1 MCADGSLSKAR
12 DGRKRSRAPLSPK
25 INAGLLEIRYTP
37 CPFTPPIVA
46 SAYYSMSEI
55 AKSNFIRQIIE
66 QDLASGKQHTIVT
79 RFPPEPN
86 GYLHIGHA
94 KSICLN
100 FGIADDYKGVCTLRF
115 DDTNPVKED
124 AEFVA
129 AIAEDVRW
137 LGYQW
142 QGIAHASDYFK
153 QLHSFAI
160 ELIEKGLAYVDSLDA
175 EKIREYRGTLTEVG
189 KNSPYRNRSTD
200 ENIVLFEKMRA
211 GMFADGEHVLRAK
224 IDMASANINLRD
236 PVIYRIRHH
245 KHQRTGNDW
254 CIYPMYDFTHGISD
268 ALEGVT
274 HSLCT
279 LEFED
284 HRVLYDWLLDNVSVP
299 CHPQQ
304 IEFSR
309 LNLNYTVMSK
319 RMLTQLV
326 ENGKVSG
333 WDDPRMPTIC
343 GLRRRGFT
351 PASVRNFIASVGI
364 TKKDNV
370 IEMGVL
376 ESSIREDLETI
387 APRVMA
393 VLRPLKVVIENYPE
407 GEYEDIEVPNHP
419 GDASMGTRTITLG
432 REIYI
437 EQDDFMER
445 PPGKFF
451 RLAPGRQV
459 RLRYGFVIRC
469 TEVIK
474 NQSGE
479 IVELRCQYDPDT
491 RSGNPPVGRKVK
503 GIIHWVAVAHC
514 VNIEVRLYDRLF
526 SQANPNADKSKDFK
540 QALNPDSLEILS
552 QSKLEASLASPK
564 ADTRYQFER
573 LGYFYADTDD
583 SSGQLIYNRI
593 VTLRDTWARIAHKH
607 DA

>member
-1 MCADGSLSKAR
+1 
-12 DGRKRSRAPLSPK
+12 
-25 INAGLLEIRYTP
+25 
-37 CPFTPPIVA
+37 
-46 SAYYSMSEI
+46 MSET
-55 AKSNFIRQIIE
+55 AKPNFIRQIIAR
-66 QDLASGKQHTIVT
+66 DLALGKHDAIVT

-94 KSICLN
+94 KSIELN
-100 FGIADDYKGVCTLRF
+100 FGIAADYNGTCVLRF

-124 AEFVA
+124 EKFVA

-142 QGIAHASDYFK
+142 LGITHASDYFA
-153 QLHSFAI
+153 QLHEFAV
-160 ELIEKGLAYVDSLDA
+160 ELIEKGLAYVDSLNA
-175 EKIREYRGTLTEVG
+175 EQIRQYRGSLTEVG
-189 KNSPYRNRSTD
+189 MDSPHRNRNIA
-200 ENIVLFEKMRA
+200 ENIMLFEKMRA
-211 GMFADGEHVLRAK
+211 GVFADGQHVLRAK
-224 IDMASANINLRD
+224 IDMSAPNINLRD
-236 PVIYRIRHH
+236 PVIYRIRHQA
-245 KHQRTGNDW
+245 HQRTGNAW
-254 CIYPMYDFTHGISD
+254 CIYPMYDFTHGLSD
-268 ALEGVT
+268 AIEGVT

-284 HRVLYDWLLDNVSVP
+284 HRALYDWLLDNVSAP
-299 CHPQQ
+299 THPQQ

-326 ENGKVSG
+326 ENGDVTG

-351 PASVRNFIASVGI
+351 PASIRNFIATVGI
-364 TKKDNV
+364 TKRDNI

-376 ESSIREDLETI
+376 ENSIRTDLEPI
-387 APRVMA
+387 APRAMA
-393 VLRPLKVVIENYPE
+393 VLRPLKVIIENYPA
-407 GEYEDIEVPNHP
+407 GEHEEIEAPNHP

-437 EQDDFMER
+437 EQDDFMEQ

-451 RLAPGRQV
+451 RLAPNKEV

-469 TEVIK
+469 IKVIK

-479 IVELRCQYDPDT
+479 VVELRCQYDPDT
-491 RSGNPPVGRKVK
+491 RRGRPPEGRKVK
-503 GIIHWVAVAHC
+503 GIIHWVSVEHC
-514 VNIEVRLYDRLF
+514 VEAEVRLYDRLF
-526 SQANPNADKSKDFK
+526 SVANPLADKSLNFR
-540 QALNPDSLEILS
+540 QMLNPDSLEVLS

-564 ADTRYQFER
+564 PATRYQFER

-583 SSGQLIYNRI
+583 STGNLIYNRV
-593 VTLRDTWARIAHKH
+593 VTLRDTWDKIAHKG
-607 DA
+607 A

>member
-1 MCADGSLSKAR
+1 
-12 DGRKRSRAPLSPK
+12 
-25 INAGLLEIRYTP
+25 
-37 CPFTPPIVA
+37 
-46 SAYYSMSEI
+46 MSET
-55 AKSNFIRQIIE
+55 AKPNFIRQIIAR
-66 QDLASGKQHTIVT
+66 DLALGKHDAIVT

-94 KSICLN
+94 KSIELN
-100 FGIADDYKGVCTLRF
+100 FGIAADYNGTCVLRF

-124 AEFVA
+124 EKFVA

-142 QGIAHASDYFK
+142 LGITHASDYFA
-153 QLHSFAI
+153 QLHEFAV
-160 ELIEKGLAYVDSLDA
+160 ELIEKGLAYVDSLNA
-175 EKIREYRGTLTEVG
+175 EQIRQYRGSLTEVG
-189 KNSPYRNRSTD
+189 MDSPHRNRNIA
-200 ENIVLFEKMRA
+200 ENIMLFEKMRA
-211 GMFADGEHVLRAK
+211 GVFADGQHVLRAK
-224 IDMASANINLRD
+224 IDMSAPNINLRD
-236 PVIYRIRHH
+236 PVIYRIRHQA
-245 KHQRTGNDW
+245 HQRTGNAW
-254 CIYPMYDFTHGISD
+254 CIYPMYDFTHGLSD
-268 ALEGVT
+268 AIEGVT

-284 HRVLYDWLLDNVSVP
+284 HRALYDWLLDNVSAP
-299 CHPQQ
+299 THPQQ

-326 ENGKVSG
+326 ENGDVTG

-351 PASVRNFIASVGI
+351 PASIRNFIATVGI
-364 TKKDNV
+364 TKRDNI

-376 ESSIREDLETI
+376 ENSIRTDLEPI
-387 APRVMA
+387 APRAMA
-393 VLRPLKVVIENYPE
+393 VLRPLKVIIENYPV
-407 GEYEDIEVPNHP
+407 GEHEEIEAPNHP

-437 EQDDFMER
+437 EQDDFMEQ

-451 RLAPGRQV
+451 RLAPNKEV

-469 TEVIK
+469 IKVIK

-479 IVELRCQYDPDT
+479 VVELRCQYDPDT
-491 RSGNPPVGRKVK
+491 RRGRPPEGRKVK
-503 GIIHWVAVAHC
+503 GIIHWVSVEHC
-514 VNIEVRLYDRLF
+514 VEAEVRLYDRLF
-526 SQANPNADKSKDFK
+526 SVANPLADKSLNFR
-540 QALNPDSLEILS
+540 QMLNPDSLEVLS

-564 ADTRYQFER
+564 PATRYQFER

-583 SSGQLIYNRI
+583 STGNLIYNRV
-593 VTLRDTWARIAHKH
+593 VTLRDTWDKIAHKG
-607 DA
+607 A